1 MKKKPGINMRN
12 ICGENIIVAEGNVN
26 IDFTNILSL
35 NESAAYLW
43 QRIGDEHF
51 DIDTLTQWLME
62 EYEVDIDTARQ
73 DVIAMVDKWLE
84 LNIIES
90 DLYIIE

>member
-51 DIDTLTQWLME
+51 DIDTLAQWLME

-84 LNIIES
+84 LNIIE
-90 DLYIIE
+90 

>member
-62 EYEVDIDTARQ
+62 EYEVEIDTARQ

-84 LNIIES
+84 LNIIE
-90 DLYIIE
+90 